1 MTEPRTPRQATFI
14 GAGLGAGITALLFT
28 AGIGVYSL
36 VATPS
41 DKPSAPTTSQA
52 STLAPAPET
61 AWPQEQQAMAHYI
74 AADTVSRYLS
84 EYEVTRQWQD
94 SLGHWGTESFK
105 EKARYIDPSLNQP
118 GDIVAITASNFA
130 LQNSATIT
138 VESTAGTFTLTLVPD
153 GDEVKV
159 DQLKVN

>member
-36 VATPS
+36 TATPS
-41 DKPSAPTTSQA
+41 DKPSTPATSQA
-52 STLAPAPET
+52 STLAPTPET
-61 AWPQEQQAMAHYI
+61 AWPQEQQAMAYYV

-94 SLGHWGTESFK
+94 SLGHWGTEAFK
-105 EKARYIDPSLNQP
+105 EKAQYIDPSLNKP
-118 GDIVAITASNFA
+118 GDITAITDSNFA
-130 LQNSATIT
+130 VQNSATIT

-153 GDEVKV
+153 GDDVKV
-159 DQLKVN
+159 DQLKVS